1 MTLEKTQETQ
11 AALDSAAKPWT
22 RYYDPGVPTTID
34 YPQVALPTLLSRSAR
49 AHPNRAALRFLGGT
63 TSYSRLASLVDRF
76 AGALR
81 DLGVRK
87 GDRVAIML
95 PNCPQFVIAFYGT
108 LRIGAIAVPTNP
120 LYKQHEIAHQL
131 KDSGSETLVTLDL
144 LYATAKKALP
154 GTPVRNTIV
163 TGVQDFLAPYKV
175 PFYKRR
181 VAKAGT
187 AVPDL
192 KGEPIPSFAD
202 MLKHQRYTEATAAS
216 FDDVAILQY
225 TGGTTGV
232 SKGAVL
238 THRNLVSNA
247 IQTRSWSPSVPG
259 EVGSTLCVTPFFHV
273 YGLTVCMNNTIYA
286 GGTMLLIPRFTPPD
300 MLAAVRKF
308 RPKYFPG
315 VPTMYMALASE
326 PGIKPDD
333 CASLEVCISGSAPLP
348 REVQEAFET
357 KTGGK
362 VVEGYGLTEASP
374 VVIANPL
381 RRSKIGKIGL
391 PFPDTEIKMVQRDS
405 EEPVPLGEEGE
416 LLVRGPQVM
425 REYWNRPDETAKVLT
440 SDGWLR
446 TGDIGSLDEEGYVA
460 ILDRAKDIII
470 AGGFNIYPREVEDV
484 LFQHPAVAEAAVAG
498 VPDDYRGETVK
509 AFIVLKPGT
518 TATEKEI
525 ISFTRDHLAA
535 FKAPSFVEFRT
546 ELPKTTVGKVLRREL
561 AASHVKP
568 DKK

>member
-1 MTLEKTQETQ
+1 MTLEKTQEAQ
-11 AALDSAAKPWT
+11 SSLEPAAKPWT
-22 RYYDPGVPTTID
+22 RYYDPGTPTTID

-49 AHPNRAALRFLGGT
+49 THPNRAAMRFLGGT
-63 TSYSRLASLVDRF
+63 TSYGRLASLVDRF
-76 AGALR
+76 ASALR

-108 LRIGAIAVPTNP
+108 LRLGAIAVPTNP
-120 LYKQHEIAHQL
+120 LYKEHEIAHQL
-131 KDSGSETLVTLDL
+131 KDSGCETLITLDL
-144 LYATAKKALP
+144 LYATAKKALY
-154 GTPVRNTIV
+154 GSPVRNTII
-163 TGVQDFLAPYKV
+163 TGVQDFLAPYKTL
-175 PFYKRR
+175 FYRQR
-181 VAKAGT
+181 VAKEGAPL
-187 AVPDL
+187 PDL
-192 KGEPIPSFAD
+192 KGEPILRFAA
-202 MLKHQRYTEATAAS
+202 MLKFQRFTDPTVAS

-238 THRNLVSNA
+238 THRNLVCNA
-247 IQTRSWSPSVPG
+247 IQTRSWSAGVPND
-259 EVGSTLCVTPFFHV
+259 VSATLCVTPFFHV
-273 YGLTVCMNNTIYA
+273 YGLTVGMNNTIYG
-286 GGTMLLIPRFTPPD
+286 GGTMLLIPRFTPSD
-300 MLAAVRKF
+300 MLAAVRKY

-315 VPTMYMALASE
+315 VPTMYMALANE

-333 CASLEVCISGSAPLP
+333 CASLDVCISGSAPLP

-357 KTGGK
+357 RTGGK

-374 VVIANPL
+374 VVICNPL
-381 RRSKIGKIGL
+381 HRSKPGKIGL
-391 PFPDTEIKMVQRDS
+391 PFPDTEIKLVYRES
-405 EEPVPLGEEGE
+405 EETVPPGEAGE

-425 REYWNRPDETAKVLT
+425 QGYWNRPDETAKVLT
-440 SDGWLR
+440 GDGWLR
-446 TGDIGSLDEEGYVA
+446 TGDIGSMDEEGYVA
-460 ILDRAKDIII
+460 ILDRVKDIII
-470 AGGFNIYPREVEDV
+470 ASGFNIYPREVEDV

-509 AFIVLKPGT
+509 AFIVLKPGAA
-518 TATEKEI
+518 ATEKEI

-546 ELPKTTVGKVLRREL
+546 DLPKTTVGKVLRREL

-568 DKK
+568 SKD